1 MKATAVIAVLIALV
15 AVIGVGVFLALG
27 NGGEDSTIV
36 LEETVGADGI
46 LLDNAEKI
54 RSVKR
59 MVLT

>member
-36 LEETVGADGI
+36 LEETVGVDGI
-46 LLDNAEKI
+46 LSDNA
-54 RSVKR
+54 
-59 MVLT
+59 